1 MTKNKNNNSLR
12 TMEKKRLKA
21 VLLLLSVILVLLFF
35 AALLLEDKAKISYSS
50 ESSEKIIDTD
60 AQKEFEL
67 IQDDHK
73 HTYEKVTEDPQGIL
87 YFVIDDVG
95 NNLFQLKPFLD
106 LPMKVTFAVLPGLKY
121 TEEAVKMISAAGKDY
136 IIHQPMEAVGGQN
149 PGPGALLIGMNEEQV
164 SSIVTDNLKDYAGVR
179 GMNNHMGSA
188 GTADPG
194 LMAILFGVLKEKDMY
209 FLDSRTTSK
218 SVGRE
223 TAGAVNI
230 PFAERSV
237 FLDNSKERE
246 AILEAVE
253 KGLNVAEK
261 KGHAIMI
268 GHIWTEE
275 LAGILLD
282 LYPSMLENNYALNN
296 LTELFTGNE
305 FDEDSWY

>member
-21 VLLLLSVILVLLFF
+21 VLILLSVILALLFF
-35 AALLLEDKAKISYSS
+35 TTIMFVDKAEVSDSTEDY
-50 ESSEKIIDTD
+50 ESVVDTD
-60 AQKEFEL
+60 VKKESE
-67 IQDDHK
+67 ITEDEQEYI
-73 HTYEKVTEDPQGIL
+73 YEKVIEYPHGIL

-95 NNLFQLKPFLD
+95 NNIFQLEPFLN
-106 LPMKVTFAVLPGLKY
+106 LPMKITFAVLPGLKY
-121 TEEAVKMISAAGKDY
+121 TEEAVKLISAAGKDY

-149 PGPGALLIGMNEEQV
+149 PGPGALLVGMNEEQV
-164 SSIVTDNLKDYAGVR
+164 SAIVTDNLKDYAGVR

-188 GTADPG
+188 GTADPE
-194 LMAILFGVLKEKDMY
+194 LMSILFKVLKEKDMY
-209 FLDSRTTSK
+209 FLDSRTTSR
-218 SVGRE
+218 SVGRKI
-223 TAGAVNI
+223 AGDVNI
-230 PFAERSV
+230 PFAERSI
-237 FLDNSKERE
+237 FLDNSKERS

-275 LAGILLD
+275 LADILLD

>member
-1 MTKNKNNNSLR
+1 
-12 TMEKKRLKA
+12 MERKRLKE
-21 VLLLLSVILVLLFF
+21 VLILLSVILVLLFF
-35 AALLLEDKAKISYSS
+35 ATLLLVDKAEVSDSS
-50 ESSEKIIDTD
+50 ENLEPVTD
-60 AQKEFEL
+60 PDVQKESEI
-67 IQDDHK
+67 IQREQGY
-73 HTYEKVTEDPQGIL
+73 TYEKVIEDPKGVL

-95 NNLFQLKPFLD
+95 NNIFQLKPFLD
-106 LPMKVTFAVLPGLKY
+106 LPMKITFAVLPGLKY
-121 TEEAVKMISAAGKDY
+121 TEEAVKLIFAAGKDY

-149 PGPGALLIGMNEEQV
+149 PGPGALLVGMNEEQV
-164 SSIVTDNLKDYAGVR
+164 AAVVTDNLKDYAGVR
-179 GMNNHMGSA
+179 GMNNHMGSE

-194 LMAILFGVLKEKDMY
+194 LMSILFKVLKEKDMF

-230 PFAERSV
+230 PFAERSI
-237 FLDNSKERE
+237 FLDNSKERS

-261 KGHAIMI
+261 RGHAIMI
-268 GHIWTEE
+268 GHIWTED
-275 LAGILLD
+275 LADILLD
-282 LYPSMLENNYALNN
+282 LYPFMLENNFALNN